1 MRKIFMLI
9 FLTLWLFWAS
19 GPAVTGSVALR
30 YINKPPLHYIMTRI
44 VTGFV
49 IYFGIVEDLLRG
61 MVRIVT
67 TTVRGP

>member
-1 MRKIFMLI
+1 MRKIFVLI

-30 YINKPPLHYIMTRI
+30 NINKPPLHYIMTRI

-49 IYFGIVEDLLRG
+49 IYFAVIEDLLRG
-61 MVRIVT
+61 AVRIVYSLT
-67 TTVRGP
+67 RGP